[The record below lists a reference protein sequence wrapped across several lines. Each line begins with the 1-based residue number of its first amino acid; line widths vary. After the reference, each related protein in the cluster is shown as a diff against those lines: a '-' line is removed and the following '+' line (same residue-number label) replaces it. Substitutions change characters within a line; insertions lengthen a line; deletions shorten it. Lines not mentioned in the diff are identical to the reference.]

1 MSQSS
6 RQSPSEAIT
15 ALVDLLNS
23 RAHAGLPDR
32 LGDNA
37 FAEGFIRTLKLPA
50 RETHGKDVIGLRA
63 FRDAVLVAVGPSR
76 NESAVDG
83 WRQISNLSS
92 DVTLRYAFGEGGT
105 PVLETAI
112 GNPALGAMLQAVAR
126 IVDAGAWPRIKICAN
141 DACEGV
147 FFDDTRNRSQK
158 WHSYETCGNRI
169 NVAAHR
175 ARKSATQ
182 QSA

>member
-6 RQSPSEAIT
+6 RQSPSTGIT

-23 RAHAGLPDR
+23 RAHAGLADR
-32 LGDNA
+32 LGDSA
-37 FAEGFIRTLKLPA
+37 FAEGFARTLGLPA
-50 RETHGKDVIGLRA
+50 GDTHHEGVKALRA
-63 FRDAVLVAVGPSR
+63 FRDAVLVAVGPSD
-76 NESAVDG
+76 NKSVLDG
-83 WRQISNLSS
+83 WRQISRLSS
-92 DVTLRYAFGEGGT
+92 EVTLRYAFGEGGT
-105 PVLETAI
+105 PELETAT
-112 GNPALGAMLQAVAR
+112 GSPALGTMLQAVAR
-126 IVDAGAWPRIKICAN
+126 IVDAGEWPRIKICAN
-141 DACEGV
+141 DACGGV
-147 FFDDTRNRSQK
+147 FYDDTRNGSQK